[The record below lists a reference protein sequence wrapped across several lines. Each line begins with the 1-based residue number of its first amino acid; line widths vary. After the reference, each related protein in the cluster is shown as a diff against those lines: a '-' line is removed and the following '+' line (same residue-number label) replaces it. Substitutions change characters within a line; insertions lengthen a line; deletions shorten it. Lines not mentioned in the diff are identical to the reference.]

1 MSSIKNL
8 VELQFSSQPIGTASF
23 ICPECSSE
31 RAMSNRNSKC
41 LRVTF
46 ENESAVWFCHNCEEK
61 GQINMSMQD
70 VEARPERV
78 IRAAPNFSP
87 ASEKANATMFD
98 EVFSARSIDPDR
110 IPAEVVSS
118 ILLSDDVYYAS
129 LGGKSKSV
137 GFAYAD
143 GAIKWRATGSK
154 AYTQTGVCRSL
165 FPDVPLEDMVVLVE
179 GEFDAVALR
188 SCGYDAYSVPAGA
201 NIGKATD
208 PPPFLVPV
216 LKALSEDKIDVIL
229 ALDSDEKGKDFQQR
243 LLQFLGRRRVGVID
257 WSKYGVK
264 DANECLE
271 THGESGIKNAF
282 QEVENILYE
291 GIVRARSVAT
301 TISDIRIGGFKGGAK
316 IGIPSIDKLMTV
328 CSDQVSVVTGVPG
341 SGKSEFID
349 FALVSL
355 AMQEDWKFAIFS
367 AENPIEIHAGK
378 LIEKYAGKPLFEG
391 NVMGEEDLEDAAG
404 WLDEHFFFLDPSS
417 SHTIESILQRTAIL
431 VENEGVNGLVIDPFN
446 YTDVALETDAI
457 NTMLT
462 RLHAFAKQYHIH
474 IWIVAHPQKM
484 YRGEGGKLPTPTGMD
499 ISGSAAWFAK
509 ADFGI
514 TVSRDENGDTFVVV
528 WKVRFKWLGETGSA
542 HLKYDPVCG
551 RYSEGISLDDIAS
564 SLGDLSNSLV
574 EGKAGEDEPK
584 KEEDSFDLFDI

>member
-1 MSSIKNL
+1 MSAIKNL
-8 VELQFSSQPIGTASF
+8 VESQFDLQPAGTKSF
-23 ICPECSSE
+23 VCPECSSE
-31 RAMSNRNSKC
+31 RKGSNRNSRC

-46 ENESAVWFCHNCEEK
+46 EEEAAVWFCHNCEEK
-61 GQINMSMQD
+61 GQVNM
-70 VEARPERV
+70 ARTEPRERV
-78 IRAAPNFSP
+78 MRTAPTFTP
-87 ASEKANATMFD
+87 ASED
-98 EVFSARSIDPDR
+98 LIQQVFSARSINSDQ
-110 IPAEVVSS
+110 ISEQTKKS
-118 ILLSDDVYYAS
+118 ILFSDDVYFTS
-129 LGGKSKSV
+129 IGGKDKSI
-137 GFAYAD
+137 GFSYAD
-143 GAIKWRATGSK
+143 GAIKWRAVDSK

-165 FPDVPLEDMVVLVE
+165 FPDMPLGDMVVLVE
-179 GEFDAVALR
+179 GEFDALALR
-188 SCGYDAYSVPAGA
+188 SCGYDAFSVPAGA
-201 NIGKATD
+201 NIGKSSDA
-208 PPPFLVPV
+208 PPFLKPV
-216 LKALSEDKIDVIL
+216 LKALEEDKIDVVV
-229 ALDSDEKGKDFQQR
+229 AVDADEKGKDFQEK
-243 LLQFLGRRRVGVID
+243 LLGFLGRRRVGVID

-264 DANECLE
+264 DANECLQ
-271 THGESGIKNAF
+271 THGDVGIKNAF

-291 GIVRARSVAT
+291 GIVRASSVAT

-316 IGIPSIDKLMTV
+316 IGIPSVDKLMTI

-349 FALVSL
+349 FAMVSL
-355 AMQEDWKFAIFS
+355 AMKEDWKFAIFS

-391 NVMGEEDLEDAAG
+391 AVMSEEDLEESAE
-404 WLDEHFFFLDPSS
+404 WLDRHFFFLDPSS
-417 SHTIESILQRTAIL
+417 SHTIESILQRAAIL

-484 YRGEGGKLPTPTGMD
+484 YRGEGGKLPTPGGMD

-509 ADFGI
+509 ADFGV

-542 HLKYDPVCG
+542 HLKYDPTCG
-551 RYSEGISLDDIAS
+551 RYSEGISIDDIADT
-564 SLGDLSNSLV
+564 LGDLSSSFV
-574 EGKAGEDEPK
+574 D
-584 KEEDSFDLFDI
+584 EEDKDGSEKEDSSDLFDI

>member
-1 MSSIKNL
+1 MHSIKSF
-8 VELQFSSQPIGTASF
+8 VESEWGSQSSGTKSF
-23 ICPECSSE
+23 VCPECSSE
-31 RAMSNRNSKC
+31 RSGSNQNRRC

-46 ENESAVWFCHNCEEK
+46 EPEAAVWFCHNCEEK
-61 GQINMSMQD
+61 GQINMNSQD
-70 VEARPERV
+70 LDVKPERV
-78 IRAAPNFSP
+78 IRSAPNFSP
-87 ASEKANATMFD
+87 ASEVANATMFD

-110 IPAEVVSS
+110 IPAEVIDS
-118 ILLSDDVYYAS
+118 ILLSDDVYYSS
-129 LGGKSKSV
+129 LGGKGKSV
-137 GFAYAD
+137 GFSYAD
-143 GAIKWRATGSK
+143 GAIKWRSTEGK

-165 FPDVPLEDMVVLVE
+165 FPNVPLKDMAVLVE

-201 NIGKATD
+201 NLGKATD
-208 PPPFLVPV
+208 PPLFLAPV
-216 LKALSEDKIDVIL
+216 LKALSEDKIDVVL
-229 ALDSDEKGKDFQQR
+229 AVDSDEKGKVFQQR

-328 CSDQVSVVTGVPG
+328 CSDQISVVTGVPG

-355 AMQEDWKFAIFS
+355 AMKEDWKFAIFS

-431 VENEGVNGLVIDPFN
+431 VEHEGVNGLVIDPFN

-462 RLHAFAKQYHIH
+462 RLHAFAKQHHIH

-484 YRGEGGKLPTPTGMD
+484 YRGEGGKLPTPGGMD

-514 TVSRDENGDTFVVV
+514 TVSRDDNGDTFVVV

-542 HLKYDPVCG
+542 HLRYDPICG
-551 RYSEGISLDDIAS
+551 RYSDGISVDDIA
-564 SLGDLSNSLV
+564 NSLDAIAKSID
-574 EGKAGEDEPK
+574 GGEEYEE
-584 KEEDSFDLFDI
+584 KETSDLFDI